1 MHVVVYGVLNRVAC
15 CSMVHYR
22 TTDGVDEL
30 REERRVPMPIQL
42 TQSTRSVAWRT
53 VGRHRTQSEVSSEDL
68 IALGIT
74 RIGDRAKLRQRAKQL
89 LAVQR

>member
-1 MHVVVYGVLNRVAC
+1 
-15 CSMVHYR
+15 
-22 TTDGVDEL
+22 
-30 REERRVPMPIQL
+30 MPIQL

-53 VGRHRTQSEVSSEDL
+53 AGWHRTQSEVSSEDL

>member
-1 MHVVVYGVLNRVAC
+1 MLCGVWCAPSGMLYGA
-15 CSMVHYR
+15 R

-30 REERRVPMPIQL
+30 REERRLPIPIQL

-53 VGRHRTQSEVSSEDL
+53 VGRRRTQSEVSSEDL